1 MEWAKL
7 KNIIILILLL
17 VNIFLL
23 IMVGVQE
30 RDSAQYREQTIMDAV
45 SVLEDNG
52 ICLERAHVPEELELT
67 PMTVERDQESEAAL
81 AAALLGDCNC
91 SDLGSGRYA
100 YQGTQ
105 GWAEF
110 RSNGS
115 FSVSFYDGARKI
127 GESGGEE
134 THALTTLE
142 QVGLASVVVSCEESG
157 GQIMVTLCQTW
168 QGLPVY
174 SCQITLEYAD
184 GCLQSIAGQRLMGTP
199 QPGSDKSELISVP
212 TALLRVLNGIND
224 LGDICNEITA
234 MTPGYLLTAS
244 ADATRLIPI
253 WYVTTDTGAYSLN
266 ALTGVLERA

>member
-1 MEWAKL
+1 MEWPKL

-17 VNIFLL
+17 VNVFLL
-23 IMVGVQE
+23 IMVGTQE
-30 RDSAQYREQTIMDAV
+30 RDTAQYREQTITDTV
-45 SVLEDNG
+45 SVLERNG
-52 ICLERAHVPEELELT
+52 IHLDRAHVPEELELT

-81 AAALLGDCNC
+81 AAALLGECSS

-100 YQGTQ
+100 YQGAQ

-115 FSVSFYDGARKI
+115 FNITFQDGVRKVE
-127 GESGGEE
+127 ESGGEE
-134 THALTTLE
+134 AHALTTLE
-142 QVGLASVVVSCEESG
+142 QVGLTGVLVSREENG
-157 GQIMVTLCQTW
+157 GQVTLTLRQTW

-184 GCLQSIAGQRLMGTP
+184 GFLKSIAGQRLMGTP
-199 QPGSDKSELISVP
+199 QPSGGKSELISVP

-234 MTPGYLLTAS
+234 MTPGYLLVPS
-244 ADATRLIPI
+244 ADATRLIPM
-253 WYVTTDTGAYSLN
+253 WYVTTDTGVYSLN

>member
-1 MEWAKL
+1 MEWPKL

-17 VNIFLL
+17 VNVFLL
-23 IMVGVQE
+23 IMVGAQE
-30 RDSAQYREQTIMDAV
+30 RDSAQHREQTITDAV
-45 SVLEDNG
+45 SVLERNG
-52 ICLERAHVPEELELT
+52 IRLDRTRVPEELDLT

-81 AAALLGDCNC
+81 AAALLGECTA

-100 YQGTQ
+100 YQGKQ

-115 FSVSFYDGARKI
+115 FNITFYDGAWKVE
-127 GESGGEE
+127 ESGGEE
-134 THALTTLE
+134 THALTTME
-142 QVGLASVVVSCEESG
+142 QVGLTGVLVSRKESG
-157 GQIMVTLCQTW
+157 GQVTLSLRQTW
-168 QGLPVY
+168 QEVPVY
-174 SCQITLEYAD
+174 SCQITLEYAN

-199 QPGSDKSELISVP
+199 QPSGDKSELISVP
-212 TALLRVLNGIND
+212 TALLRVLNGINN

-234 MTPGYLLTAS
+234 MTPGYLLAAS
-244 ADATRLIPI
+244 ADATRLIPM

>member
-1 MEWAKL
+1 MEWPKL

-23 IMVGVQE
+23 IMVGAQE
-30 RDSAQYREQTIMDAV
+30 RDSAQYREQTITDAV
-45 SVLEDNG
+45 SVLERNG
-52 ICLERAHVPEELELT
+52 IRLDRAHIPEELELT

-81 AAALLGDCNC
+81 AAALLGECD
-91 SDLGSGRYA
+91 SFDLGSGRYA
-100 YQGTQ
+100 YQGAQ

-115 FSVSFYDGARKI
+115 FNISFHDGARKVD
-127 GESGGEE
+127 ESGGEE
-134 THALTTLE
+134 AHALTMMK
-142 QVGLASVVVSCEESG
+142 QVGLTSVLVSRKEHG
-157 GQIMVTLCQTW
+157 GQVTLTLRQTW
-168 QGLPVY
+168 QDLPVY

-184 GCLQSIAGQRLMGTP
+184 DCLQSIAGQRLMGTP
-199 QPGSDKSELISVP
+199 QPSGEKSELISVP

-234 MTPGYLLTAS
+234 MTPGYILATS
-244 ADATRLIPI
+244 ADATRLIPM
-253 WYVTTDTGAYSLN
+253 WYVTTDTGEYSLN

>member
-1 MEWAKL
+1 MEWSKL

-17 VNIFLL
+17 ANLFLL
-23 IMVGVQE
+23 VMVGTQE
-30 RDSAQYREQTIMDAV
+30 RDSARYREQAITDAV
-45 SVLEDNG
+45 GVLERNG
-52 ICLERAHVPEELELT
+52 IRLDRTHVPEELKLT
-67 PMTVERDQESEAAL
+67 PLTVEREQEAEAAL
-81 AAALLGDCNC
+81 AAAWLGECEH
-91 SDLGSGRYA
+91 SDLGSGRHA
-100 YQGTQ
+100 YQSAQ

-115 FSVSFYDGARKI
+115 FSVTFHDGSRQVEK
-127 GESGGEE
+127 SGGEE
-134 THALTTLE
+134 AYALALLKE
-142 QVGLASVVVSCEESG
+142 AGLTGETVSRKENG
-157 GQIMVTLCQTW
+157 GAVTLTLRQTW

-174 SCQITLEYAD
+174 SCEITLEYVD
-184 GCLQSIAGQRLMGTP
+184 GSLRSIAGQRLMGTP
-199 QPGSDKSELISVP
+199 QSGGDKTELISVP

-244 ADATRLIPI
+244 ADGTRLIPM